1 MTKYEKEIYQIVVH
15 SREHLNAEQIF
26 QRLKR
31 VYPTVVFATVYNNL
45 NKLQEAGRIR
55 KLIIEGAPSRYDRVV
70 RHDHLVCSRCGKL
83 ADITLDDLTEQLQQQ
98 LDTPLLS
105 YDLRLMYIWEDCQK
119 QAGRT

>member
-45 NKLQEAGRIR
+45 NKLQDAGRIR
-55 KLIIEGAPSRYDRVV
+55 KPVSYT
-70 RHDHLVCSRCGKL
+70 HLPAIGFL
-83 ADITLDDLTEQLQQQ
+83 
-98 LDTPLLS
+98 
-105 YDLRLMYIWEDCQK
+105 
-119 QAGRT
+119 